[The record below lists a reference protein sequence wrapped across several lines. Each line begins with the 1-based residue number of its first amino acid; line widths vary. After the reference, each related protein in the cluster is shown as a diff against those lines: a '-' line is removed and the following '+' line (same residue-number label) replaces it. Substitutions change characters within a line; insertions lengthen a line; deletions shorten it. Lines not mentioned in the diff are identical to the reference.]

1 MMFPNSD
8 FILNFFFIFKVIA
21 YDVSNSTNEREGG
34 NMTVNINI
42 FDINDNTPKFVEP
55 HGYTFSGD
63 NLGIVG
69 QVI

>member
-1 MMFPNSD
+1 
-8 FILNFFFIFKVIA
+8 
-21 YDVSNSTNEREGG
+21 
-34 NMTVNINI
+34 MTVNINI
-42 FDINDNTPKFVEP
+42 FDINDNNPKFVES